1 MVFTRIKK
9 AKTKYFM
16 EAVAAGS
23 AMVAFA
29 DGLIRPEEIAKLLD
43 YVRLE
48 ESLKVFDSLEVIE
61 TFEKYIEN
69 FEFDFRVGREKALKA
84 IQKIE
89 RNSEEA
95 RLVVFVCCAIGS
107 ADDDFDNNQRFVV
120 REICRVLGLNPEQ
133 FNLDLKAP
141 KPEDYPKSAKTAQPK
156 QRKTEKIP
164 EWMQDTSI
172 ISTNHNKQAK
182 KNENMPEWMK
192 NPPEI
197 QKPKNSHKSEMPQW
211 MKNPSKIIKQHQEN
225 QESKNIPEWMR
236 KK

>member
-9 AKTKYFM
+9 SKTKNFM

-29 DGLIRPEEIAKLLD
+29 DGMIRPEEISKLLD

-61 TFEKYIEN
+61 TFEKHIEN
-69 FEFDFRVGREKALKA
+69 FEFDSRVGREKALKA

-89 RNSEEA
+89 TNSEEA

-107 ADDDFDNNQRFVV
+107 ADDDFDNNQRLAV

-133 FNLDLKAP
+133 FSLNLKSP
-141 KPEDYPKSAKTAQPK
+141 KPEDYPKSAKAAHTK
-156 QRKTEKIP
+156 QTKTGKIP
-164 EWMQDTSI
+164 EWMQDTSK
-172 ISTNHNKQAK
+172 ISTNHNKQVIK
-182 KNENMPEWMK
+182 DENMPQWMK

-197 QKPKNSHKSEMPQW
+197 QKQKHTHKSEMPQW
-211 MKNPSKIIKQHQEN
+211 MNNPSKIIKQHQEK
-225 QESKNIPEWMR
+225 KNLPDWMR